1 MSALKYIL
9 EVIICSGLFTVFYRW
24 LLARKVSFRICRIYI
39 LTTVVL
45 AIAIPA
51 MNVPMYNSRSV
62 SDEIFETI
70 TLAGAAETDYAA
82 ANQPEIT
89 EDEAF
94 NTSVTTNETSRTQNI
109 DYILWIKRG
118 LFSIYIVT
126 AMASL
131 ILIII
136 NWRKIIRLRRRS
148 RLTHT
153 KEYTLAENNEI
164 ATPFSFLRTIFIGLN
179 YIAQEREQILTHEA
193 SHIRHGHS
201 YERVA
206 LSLIRSV
213 FWFNPFFWMAESDL
227 EEVQK
232 WEADKDVLAE
242 GHNLKVYRTTIFKQ
256 LFGYNPEISCG
267 LNNSL
272 TKQRFIMMT
281 QNQNG
286 RGTLLRLAAT
296 LPVITAVFL
305 AFGCGTKEAKASN
318 DLSKN
323 LTNGTEATYLPMCP
337 PCKATIRNSFGAGSS
352 HSGIDYVLNEG
363 DPIYA
368 AADGEIL
375 SITRDNGN
383 GLMLVLKHDDGIE
396 TRYSHLSKIQ
406 IVSHLKIEG
415 SGMKVNN
422 TYNLITDAD
431 HSDQKISGKVNG
443 GQLIGYAGS
452 TGRATGAH
460 LHFEVRKDGTP
471 VDPAEMF
478 TSDKPATAPFPIYVV
493 EGTTKPGEEYF
504 AICNGKLC
512 RINGEIS
519 EAVSRY
525 FAETEDLQYAT
536 IQLEADENIP
546 AEVLAKVSEQLR
558 NVQALKVSKT
568 VTEARPGE
576 TIVLSD
582 ATATVKP
589 ESVLIDV
596 ITEQNENR
604 IYIDGVRHSLDE
616 VAEVIRTKKESS
628 EKPFEFTV
636 QIRASKDTRM
646 GIISDIKKQLREAQ
660 ALRIRYLSNEGDVN
674 TFLPPVVQPWDNRL
688 IEQTLPENVSLDDL
702 IIIRINEQGKVLMF
716 GDDGETYISDT
727 EDFNTDALKRI
738 ITNPDNKSD
747 LPGKLTREIRM
758 PDGSVWNATVSKAI
772 ISLQANEA
780 TKQEDFVLL
789 ERKIRQAY
797 AELRNEL
804 SMEKF
809 GKKMNALSP
818 EETQVIYEAIPINV
832 SEIEPKPKIKS

>member
-1 MSALKYIL
+1 MSAIKYIL

-51 MNVPMYNSRSV
+51 MNVPMYNSRPV
-62 SDEIFETI
+62 TEEIFETI
-70 TLAGAAETDYAA
+70 SFAEAAETDYAMA
-82 ANQPEIT
+82 ELPEVT
-89 EDEAF
+89 DGEAYSSSLSTKEV
-94 NTSVTTNETSRTQNI
+94 NPSHSI
-109 DYILWIKRG
+109 DYIIWLKIC
-118 LFSIYIVT
+118 LLSIYALT
-126 AMASL
+126 ALVS
-131 ILIII
+131 ITLIII
-136 NWRKIIRLRRRS
+136 NWRKIIRLRKRS

-153 KEYTLAENNEI
+153 KEYTLAENQEI

-179 YIAQEREQILTHEA
+179 YIAQEREQILIHEA

-227 EEVQK
+227 EEVQE
-232 WEADKDVLAE
+232 WEADKDVLRE

-281 QNQNG
+281 QNYDG
-286 RGTLLRLAAT
+286 RGTLLRLTAT

-318 DLSKN
+318 DISTN
-323 LTNGTEATYLPMCP
+323 LTIGTEATYLPMCP
-337 PCKATIRNSFGAGSS
+337 PCNAAISNSFDAGSS
-352 HSGIDYVLNEG
+352 HSGIDYILNEG
-363 DPIYA
+363 DPVYA
-368 AADGEIL
+368 AADGEIS

-431 HSDQKISGKVNG
+431 HSNQKITGKVQR

-460 LHFEVRKDGTP
+460 LHFEVRKDGKP
-471 VDPAEMF
+471 VDPAPMF
-478 TSDKPATAPFPIYVV
+478 TSDKPATAPFPIYIV
-493 EGTTKPGEEYF
+493 EGTNKPGEEYF
-504 AICNGKLC
+504 AVCNGKLC
-512 RINGEIS
+512 NINEEIS

-525 FAETEDLQYAT
+525 FAEMEDPQYAT

-546 AEVLAKVSEQLR
+546 AEVMAKVSEQLR
-558 NVQALKVSKT
+558 KSQILKVSKT
-568 VTEARPGE
+568 VTEANPGE
-576 TIVLSD
+576 VIVLSD
-582 ATATVKP
+582 ATATVRTD
-589 ESVLIDV
+589 SALIDV

-616 VAEVIRTKKESS
+616 VAEVIRAKKASS

-646 GIISDIKKQLREAQ
+646 GIISDIKKQLREVQ
-660 ALRIRYLSNEGDVN
+660 ALRIRYLSDEGDVN

-688 IEQTLPENVSLDDL
+688 IEQSLPDNVSLDDL

-716 GDDGETYISDT
+716 GDDGKTYINDT
-727 EDFNTDALKRI
+727 EDFNTEALKRI
-738 ITNPDNKSD
+738 ITNPDNNSD
-747 LPGKLTREIRM
+747 LPGKLTKEIRM
-758 PDGSVWNATVSKAI
+758 PDGSVWNATVSKAVI
-772 ISLQANEA
+772 CLQANEA

-797 AELRNEL
+797 GELRNEL

-809 GKKMNALSP
+809 GKKMNDLSP
-818 EETQVIYEAIPINV
+818 METQVIYEAIPINV
-832 SEIEPKPKIKS
+832 SETEPKPKIQS